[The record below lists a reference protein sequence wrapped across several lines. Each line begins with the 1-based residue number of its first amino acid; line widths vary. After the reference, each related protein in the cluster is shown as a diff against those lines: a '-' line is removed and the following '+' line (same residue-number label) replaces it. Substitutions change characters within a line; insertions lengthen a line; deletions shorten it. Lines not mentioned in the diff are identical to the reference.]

1 MSERRLVIFDPAT
14 VLWRLTPLV
23 VFVVLA
29 LLWTVSGVDAENFL
43 MLIPFAVVGSI
54 PSLITLRRATVLVS
68 GGCIRQLGRRE
79 IVSTASLLG
88 LRYRSLHNGREE
100 VILAETPMG
109 EVVLM
114 SQTRVAPWASVDRRR
129 KAAGRAIERL
139 ASVCDR
145 TLVKPP
151 AGQVPHERLALP
163 QAFNRAASW

>member
-1 MSERRLVIFDPAT
+1 MRRAMSERRLVIFDPAT

-151 AGQVPHERLALP
+151 RRPG
-163 QAFNRAASW
+163 AS